1 MTFPRLTRIGVAA
14 IAVVAATLSTS
25 SAADVA
31 HAETVTGAGKL
42 HWIVEEAGTQDA
54 LTTVGRLDPQLAR
67 MSFGDERTDVL
78 SMTRP
83 PRSSVPA
90 GWSSVPAYHYTS
102 YGPCTAGLK
111 GCASLSTD
119 VADGT
124 LRASGIPA
132 VMYDDENWNRTPA
145 AEKSG
150 ACAAMRDF
158 TDLAH
163 QQGLRSVMAPD
174 QNLASP
180 GVITTYQGGESE
192 NWQTYLRL
200 GLGGCAAAS
209 GTDAYHIM
217 SQPFQTHW
225 CGGQGGAC
233 EGSEADFTD
242 FVTQAALQA
251 TAVEPDVTMT
261 AGLSTN
267 PRYNVTPQALY
278 QDSIDVDG
286 VVDGFWL
293 NVAGNPSNPGTAVQY
308 LEMLDGM
315 LPYYLGD
322 GGVLSDTF
330 PSGATP
336 SRVPLGAGRELTFTS
351 DRTLPGGT
359 VLPAGSYKFEPWTDG
374 TDGTADLGVEVGYCR
389 PPDCTDRTPIISPDA
404 WRVDVP
410 AGDPGATSTYTTA
423 AATTLPADGQYRL
436 YTTIRVRTAAAF
448 GLLYGTGGR
457 STNLAV
463 PRPSSEPVL
472 RRSAVVFAHRG
483 GVLGTRTATTA
494 VPARFDLDH
503 AGNAATFTT
512 APILAAG
519 ETVPAGAWQF
529 QYWTGAGTGS
539 AVVRLEAGYCSADC
553 RERTPIIGPDAGWR
567 STVTAG
573 ARGGADPGGAA
584 TTTDAT
590 VLPGSG
596 GPYRLY
602 WRLVVEQP
610 GPVEL
615 RYDAERAPTN
625 LATPLPL
632 PVS

>member
-1 MTFPRLTRIGVAA
+1 MTFPRPTRIAVAA
-14 IAVVAATLSTS
+14 LAVVAMVLSP
-25 SAADVA
+25 AAAGVA
-31 HAETVTGAGKL
+31 HADSVRTAGDL

-54 LTTVGRLDPQLAR
+54 LTAIGRLDPELAR
-67 MSFGDERTDVL
+67 TSFGDDRTDVL
-78 SMTRP
+78 SMTHP

-90 GWSSVPAYHYTS
+90 SWSSVPAYHYTS
-102 YGPCTAGLK
+102 YGPCTTGLK

-119 VADGT
+119 LGNGT
-124 LRASGIPA
+124 LQASGIPA
-132 VMYDDENWNRTPA
+132 VMYDDENWSRTPPE
-145 AEKSG
+145 EKSG
-150 ACAAMRDF
+150 VCAAMRDF

-163 QQGLRSVMAPD
+163 QHGLRSIMAPD

-200 GLGGCAAAS
+200 GLGSCAGAS
-209 GTDAYHIM
+209 GTDAYHVM

-242 FVTQAALQA
+242 FVTQAAAQA
-251 TAVEPDVTMT
+251 KAVEPDVTLT

-278 QDSIDVDG
+278 QDSIDVERF
-286 VVDGFWL
+286 VDGFWL

-315 LPYYLGD
+315 VPYYLGD
-322 GGVLSDTF
+322 GGALSDAF
-330 PSGATP
+330 PDGATP
-336 SRVPLGAGRELTFTS
+336 RRVPLDGGRETTFTTS
-351 DRTLPGGT
+351 RDVPGGT
-359 VLPAGSYKFEPWTDG
+359 VIPAGDYKFEPWANG
-374 TDGTADLGVEVGYCR
+374 SDGTAILRVEVGYCR
-389 PPDCTDRTPIISPDA
+389 PPDCTDRTPIVSPNA

-410 AGDPGATSTYTTA
+410 AGDPGVTNTHSTASATR
-423 AATTLPADGQYRL
+423 LPADGPYRL
-436 YTTIRVRTAAAF
+436 YTTIHVETPAAF
-448 GLLYGTGGR
+448 SLLYGTGR
-457 STNLAV
+457 NSTNLAV
-463 PRPSSEPVL
+463 PRPSSEPVQ

-483 GVLGTRTATTA
+483 GVLGTRAPAAA
-494 VPARFDLDH
+494 VPSRLGLDR
-503 AGNAATFTT
+503 AGNTVTFTS
-512 APILAAG
+512 APVLHPG
-519 ETVPAGAWQF
+519 ETIPAGAWQF
-529 QYWTGAGTGS
+529 QYWTGAGAGS

-573 ARGGADPGGAA
+573 ARGGADSGGAA